1 MKMVLLQ
8 PKGKGWRV
16 TVFSEDDTERNFV
29 GGVGMSAD
37 YALKKLQNK
46 YPHALIVLAD
56 ITDTD
61 IENAANGIFLE
72 PVLI

>member
-8 PKGKGWRV
+8 PKGKAWRA
-16 TVFSEDDTERNFV
+16 TVFSEDDTHKDYIGAE
-29 GGVGMSAD
+29 GKSAD
-37 YALKKLQNK
+37 QVMKAWRAR
-46 YPHALIVLAD
+46 YPHALILVAD
-56 ITDTD
+56 ITDLD